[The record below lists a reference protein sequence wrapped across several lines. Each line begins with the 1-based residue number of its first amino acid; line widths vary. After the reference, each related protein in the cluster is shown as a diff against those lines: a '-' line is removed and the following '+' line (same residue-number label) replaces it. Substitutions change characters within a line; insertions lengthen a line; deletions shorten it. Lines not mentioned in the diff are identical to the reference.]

1 MPKAIS
7 AMNKSITKEEIAE
20 LPIRAF
26 EGKINVPLTEEEIYA
41 AVDYLRRYPV
51 LGFDTETRP
60 NFRKG
65 QHNNVALLQLSAGN
79 EAFLFRLNKIKLPDV
94 VKQLLA
100 DTSITKV
107 GAAIHDDLKALVKLS
122 PFVPGGFVDVQTIA
136 KQLGI
141 ENLGLRPL
149 AAMLMGIK
157 ISKAQQT
164 SNWEIPYLTAAQR
177 LYAATDAW
185 VSLEI
190 YTRLNATLQQG
201 ITAE

>member
-1 MPKAIS
+1 
-7 AMNKSITKEEIAE
+7 MNKSITKEEIAE
-20 LPIRAF
+20 LPIKAF
-26 EGKINVPLTEEEIYA
+26 GGKINVPLTENEIRQA
-41 AVDYLRRYPV
+41 ADYLRQYQV

-65 QHNNVALLQLSAGN
+65 QHNSVALLQLSAGN
-79 EAFLFRLNKIKLPDV
+79 EAFLFRLNKVKLPNV
-94 VKQLLA
+94 VKQLLS
-100 DTSITKV
+100 DESIIKV

-122 PFVPGGFVDVQTIA
+122 PFQPAGFIDVQTIA

-149 AAMLMGIK
+149 AALLMGIK

-164 SNWEIPYLTAAQR
+164 SNWEIPYLTAAQK

-185 VSLEI
+185 ISLEI
-190 YTRLNATLQQG
+190 YQRLCEMQQRG
-201 ITAE
+201 EMAE

>member
-1 MPKAIS
+1 
-7 AMNKSITKEEIAE
+7 MNKSITKEEIAE

-26 EGKINVPLTEEEIYA
+26 EGKINVPLTEEEIIA
-41 AVDYLRRYPV
+41 AVDYLRKYPI

-60 NFRKG
+60 SFRKG
-65 QHNNVALLQLSAGN
+65 QHNNVALLQLSAGD
-79 EAFLFRLNKIKLPDV
+79 EAFLFRLNKIKLPNV

-100 DTSITKV
+100 DASITKV

-122 PFVPGGFVDVQTIA
+122 PFEPAGFIDVQTIA

-149 AAMLMGIK
+149 AALLMGIK

-164 SNWEIPYLTAAQR
+164 SNWEIPYLTAAQK

-190 YTRLNATLQQG
+190 YTRLNEMLQQG